1 MQIGVDVT
9 ESIRTIPHC
18 PDSAIWIAF
27 SGGLDSTVLLHAC
40 IEEFSASL
48 CRAIHVDHGISP
60 NSNEWAVH
68 CQELC
73 NKWNVPLDVERV
85 ILSRG
90 NVELQA
96 RLARYHQFE
105 RRLRVNDLVL
115 TAHHADD
122 VAETQLWQFLT
133 GRAVVGIASK
143 KVLGKGHVARPFLQ
157 LTKQQLRK
165 YAEEH
170 SLSWIEDPSNT
181 DTALDRNWIRHQL
194 LPDIEQRFPDVKKRL
209 AELAPANLP
218 QAQRGPL
225 DLSSTQID
233 ARHVRAWLLVHGLN
247 PPGSVVE
254 EIIRQSHSRPDSS
267 PIVQVSDEQQV
278 RRYRERLHL
287 VMLLPAFVA
296 QEATSGQDLNLS
308 NGCLSWN
315 RCSRGIPQNQT
326 FQLRN
331 RAHFEA
337 TKIAIRINTMSKSL
351 SSLFQENGI
360 APWLRDG
367 WPILVK
373 NERVVCI
380 PGIAVADEVRDSST
394 TVPTYIPTWKPKT
407 G

>member
-40 IEEFSASL
+40 IEQFGASF
-48 CRAIHVDHGISP
+48 CKAIHVDHGINP

-68 CQELC
+68 CQEVC
-73 NKWNVPLDVERV
+73 NEWEVPLDIERV
-85 ILSRG
+85 KLSRG

-96 RLARYHQFE
+96 RLARYQQFE
-105 RRLRVNDLVL
+105 RRLGTNDLVL

-133 GRAVVGIASK
+133 GRAVVGIANK

-157 LTKQQLRK
+157 LTKQQLRA

-170 SLSWIEDPSNT
+170 TLFWIEDPSNE
-181 DTALDRNWIRHQL
+181 DIALDRNWIRHQL
-194 LPDIEQRFPDVKKRL
+194 LPAIEQRFPDVKERL
-209 AELAPANLP
+209 AELTPANLP
-218 QAQRGPL
+218 QAQKGPL
-225 DLSSTQID
+225 DLSSGQLDT
-233 ARHVRAWLLVHGLN
+233 RHVRAWLLVHGLN
-247 PPGSVVE
+247 PPGSLVE
-254 EIIRQSHSRPDSS
+254 EIIRQSQSRPDSS
-267 PIVQVSDEQQV
+267 PIVQVSNERQV
-278 RRYRERLHL
+278 RRYRERLY
-287 VMLLPAFVA
+287 VVTLLPTFAA
-296 QEATSGQDLNLS
+296 QDATSGQDLDLS
-308 NGCLSWN
+308 NGCLSWSE
-315 RCSRGIPQNQT
+315 CSRGLAQNQT

-331 RAHFEA
+331 RAHFA
-337 TKIAIRINTMSKSL
+337 STKIAIRINTMSKSL

-373 NERVVCI
+373 DERVVCI
-380 PGIAVADEVRDSST
+380 PGIAVADEILDSST
-394 TVPTYIPTWKPKT
+394 NVPTYIPAWKPKT
-407 G
+407 D